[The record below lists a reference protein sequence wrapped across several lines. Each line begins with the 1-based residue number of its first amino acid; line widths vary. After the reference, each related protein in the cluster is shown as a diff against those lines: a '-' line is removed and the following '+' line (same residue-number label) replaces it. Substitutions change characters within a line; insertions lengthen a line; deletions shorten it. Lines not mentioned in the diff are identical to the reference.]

1 MLITPLYAIGAAGIA
16 VGLFLV
22 ADIIGDRREA
32 KVRDEL
38 EPQITQARV
47 ERDQWKAAHHV
58 LLEDAKRADA
68 NSREKLK
75 GAIAARDAAGRFERE
90 RPDGVQ
96 PNPTK

>member
-1 MLITPLYAIGAAGIA
+1 MWTLLNTGIA
-16 VGLFLV
+16 AAALLAAFWV
-22 ADIIGDRREA
+22 ADVIGDRREA

-38 EPQITQARV
+38 EPQITAART
-47 ERDQWKAAHHV
+47 ERDAWKSAHKV

-75 GAIAARDAAGRFERE
+75 GALGAREAAGLAERA

-96 PNPTK
+96 PATGK